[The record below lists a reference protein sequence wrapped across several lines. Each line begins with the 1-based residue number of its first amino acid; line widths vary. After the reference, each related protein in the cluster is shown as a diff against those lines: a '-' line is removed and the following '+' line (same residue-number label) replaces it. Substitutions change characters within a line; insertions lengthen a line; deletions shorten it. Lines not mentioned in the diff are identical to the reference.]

1 MVATRS
7 FGQVGSRKAEKSISA
22 ASAWRSG
29 SRSNGSNRAE
39 DNPRPKVTEVPAGEN
54 PPINISERND
64 ASSVIL
70 RQKRRSRI
78 RAPSRPPS
86 TKPDARS
93 TPLTAPA
100 LAPLMA
106 SMSQSSSSSSRSRTP
121 QVNAPNEPP
130 PCKAKDSRRGGQV
143 RLSAKRRFCQALFC
157 QMLPSFGASAGTG
170 PCRSF
175 SVAICSA
182 GLLRGAGASACVDQ
196 ISAADG
202 RPPASIRM
210 DGRCILRGATGFR
223 LSCAPGGSTPL
234 IFMQPHYAN
243 SDRQNDTPRKCL
255 PVGSA
260 LMNRRP

>member
-1 MVATRS
+1 MRKSCNLPSRTRVVATRS
-7 FGQVGSRKAEKSISA
+7 FGQVGSRNAEKSISV

-54 PPINISERND
+54 PPINIRERND

-70 RQKRRSRI
+70 LQNRLSRV

-100 LAPLMA
+100 LAPLIA
-106 SMSQSSSSSSRSRTP
+106 SISQFGSSRSRSRTP

-130 PCKAKDSRRGGQV
+130 PCNAKDSRGGGQV
-143 RLSAKRRFCQALFC
+143 RPSAKPRFCQALFC
-157 QMLPSFGASAGTG
+157 QMVPTFEAVAGSG
-170 PCRSF
+170 PYKSF
-175 SVAICSA
+175 SVAICPA
-182 GLLRGAGASACVDQ
+182 DLLGGAGSSAVVDQ

-202 RPPASIRM
+202 NPPAPI
-210 DGRCILRGATGFR
+210 
-223 LSCAPGGSTPL
+223 
-234 IFMQPHYAN
+234 
-243 SDRQNDTPRKCL
+243 
-255 PVGSA
+255 
-260 LMNRRP
+260 